1 MVSVKSQKEYDS
13 GILALLHRKFAS
25 EEKESALQQ
34 RALALEIDT
43 KKEDALGDRAIQ
55 MSNAGMTPAMFAAWK
70 RGMDADAISAEGR
83 GRGGRLGLRRW
94 VPEEG
99 RAQTSCLL

>member
-13 GILALLHRKFAS
+13 GIFALLHRKFGS

-70 RGMDADAISAEGR
+70 RGMDADATLWGGEGS
-83 GRGGRLGLRRW
+83 GGPSGFKE
-94 VPEEG
+94 VG
-99 RAQTSCLL
+99 TGGGAGAD